1 MRVLILLRGFDS
13 LKKHE
18 VGNFELDQAK
28 ALTAAGHDVRAV
40 AVDVRSPLHPR
51 GVGCYEYTADG
62 IPVIYCSIP
71 VGNPIPA
78 LQEQMSARAMRIALK
93 RLREKGW
100 EGLYREAEAYW
111 RGMNHFPDLEGY

>member
-28 ALTAAGHDVRAV
+28 ALAALGHDVRAI
-40 AVDVRSPLHPR
+40 AVDVRSPLHAR

-71 VGNPIPA
+71 CGNLIPA
-78 LQEQMSARAMRIALK
+78 LQESMSTRAQSFIRSVPSNLLASRISVVAC
-93 RLREKGW
+93 
-100 EGLYREAEAYW
+100 
-111 RGMNHFPDLEGY
+111 F